1 MMPFA
6 TVAVVDGGLTLL
18 AGLKKIHQC
27 YMTSEKIQ
35 LDVDEITLFLQNF

>member
-1 MMPFA
+1 MMPIV
-6 TVAVVDGGLTLL
+6 TVAVVDDGLTLL

-35 LDVDEITLFLQNF
+35 VEIDEITLFWQNF